1 LANSAALLG
10 FGVLLITAALAY
22 TVVPLSLKVEPINWW
37 VAAGVATIGAL
48 LLAIAMLRFPKQVG
62 ELEDEAEKEPEPARS
77 TTLYGI
83 YLVGVGF
90 GLLLQALMCSLVF
103 AAAAWSVG
111 QRLTINQAAPPI
123 QPVSAAFD
131 PKVQEIAKLFGG
143 SADEAYFIVGLF
155 ALSSLV
161 AMLGAMF
168 FFATSLW
175 SKMSEPER
183 EAFDRRLFWGGLWF
197 RIGEAILFN
206 LVFFLVLRTYAPNQY
221 LLLPL
226 VSLLVGMFLKAG
238 ESLVS
243 GIATRVF
250 ASIQALVPTDLGSQ
264 KVMKLLAFRLEGFDK
279 AATEAE
285 MGKVVSELVAILKG
299 LAGVDHVEADAKAL
313 AVRAEY
319 NASTITPEDIERK
332 VQLKGLRMVR

>member
-1 LANSAALLG
+1 
-10 FGVLLITAALAY
+10 
-22 TVVPLSLKVEPINWW
+22 
-37 VAAGVATIGAL
+37 
-48 LLAIAMLRFPKQVG
+48 
-62 ELEDEAEKEPEPARS
+62 
-77 TTLYGI
+77 
-83 YLVGVGF
+83 
-90 GLLLQALMCSLVF
+90 
-103 AAAAWSVG
+103 
-111 QRLTINQAAPPI
+111 
-123 QPVSAAFD
+123 
-131 PKVQEIAKLFGG
+131 
-143 SADEAYFIVGLF
+143 
-155 ALSSLV
+155 
-161 AMLGAMF
+161 
-168 FFATSLW
+168 
-175 SKMSEPER
+175 
-183 EAFDRRLFWGGLWF
+183 
-197 RIGEAILFN
+197 
-206 LVFFLVLRTYAPNQY
+206 
-221 LLLPL
+221 
-226 VSLLVGMFLKAG
+226 MFLKAG